1 MMYVRSFTNIP
12 HLILYQCQ
20 YVILN
25 PMVYLVYWPRDKI
38 LSTEHVHVYC
48 EKHGGGEKNFKS
60 SYIYFTIKIYL
71 FHVKKI
77 TNMAKY
83 SNDLKKYCKSL

>member
-1 MMYVRSFTNIP
+1 MICYIVQMMYVRSFTNIP

-38 LSTEHVHVYC
+38 LSTEHVYC

-60 SYIYFTIKIYL
+60 S
-71 FHVKKI
+71 
-77 TNMAKY
+77 
-83 SNDLKKYCKSL
+83 